1 MQLHPSWRGN
11 PLLSQFYLYNV
22 LLSSEPSHFVDH
34 FGKSISPEELAE
46 DFHTLRAIL
55 QSSPQFGNY
64 LVGPDVT
71 HVSNHSKTA
80 SYFERYSFC
89 QFKLIDLI
97 QLFCVYALS
106 YSQYIVSDVIS
117 VIQIRERS
125 QTLNKISYLA
135 IKILI
140 TIITNLFLMCW

>member
-1 MQLHPSWRGN
+1 MAKLQPSWRGF
-11 PLLSQFYLYNV
+11 PLLNSKFYINNF
-22 LLSSEPSHFVDH
+22 LLSSEPDHFVY

-71 HVSNHSKTA
+71 HITDHSISA

-89 QFKLIDLI
+89 QFKLLGLI
-97 QLFCVYALS
+97 QLFCVYAL
-106 YSQYIVSDVIS
+106 
-117 VIQIRERS
+117 R
-125 QTLNKISYLA
+125 A
-135 IKILI
+135 
-140 TIITNLFLMCW
+140 M